1 MNDYPIW
8 WDTDL
13 TIYNKYTDPQT
24 QITTWYKTVVTNCF
38 WKPAGNKVSIGNT
51 VLETDNI
58 VCRIP
63 ESDRFL
69 PKFEWVNT
77 PNDLMSDYFTL
88 GIGDIIVCGN
98 VSDTI
103 DEYSSGK
110 RSTDLIAKYKDLQGC
125 IEIQQVAINTGLG
138 RCNPHYYIRGI

>member
-69 PKFEWVNT
+69 LKFEWVNT